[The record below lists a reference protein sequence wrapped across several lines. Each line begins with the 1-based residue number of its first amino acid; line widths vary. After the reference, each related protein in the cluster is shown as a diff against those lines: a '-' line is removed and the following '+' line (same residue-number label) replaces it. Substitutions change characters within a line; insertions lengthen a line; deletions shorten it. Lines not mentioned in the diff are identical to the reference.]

1 MALDLRKLLFMQQNQ
16 NEQQPNGLLTN
27 TQQPQTGLLG
37 GLFNDPTTRLLI
49 GANILGAGVKG
60 SDPFSAITPAVFQ
73 TAQIK
78 KALTPKDK
86 RTNLMKNL
94 EAAGFV
100 PGTKEYQ
107 QAMLAAT
114 AKTET
119 GAGSVNLVSKSN
131 VDNAKI
137 SAEYSIKGLN
147 FIKRINEISKRS
159 PGAFGVA
166 GSVKGFGK
174 DLATEVKGISE
185 DAINLAREGSGI
197 EAGALGFINN
207 KDYSGIKPLQNALKI
222 IVARSR
228 NPNNRLLK
236 DMLVE
241 AGDDSDLRGLGG
253 VQKAQEKLQ
262 FIAAELTDNAIRQYR
277 AAGIDDAQINTFLES
292 YKDIFKQTEESS
304 ISTSTPNVPTYVID
318 PKTKKLILKK

>member
-1 MALDLRKLLFMQQNQ
+1 MLERLKQYFQLQQAANQ
-16 NEQQPNGLLTN
+16 DNQGLLTN
-27 TQQPQTGLLG
+27 QNSQATGGLLG
-37 GLFNDPTTRLLI
+37 GLTSNPNLLI
-49 GANILGAGVKG
+49 GAGIIGQGVQGK
-60 SDPFSAITPAVFQ
+60 DPFGAIIPAVTQ
-73 TAQIK
+73 TAQIQK
-78 KALTPKDK
+78 LLTPKDK

-137 SAEYSIKGLN
+137 SADYSIKGLN
-147 FIKRINEISKRS
+147 FIRRINEISKRS

-174 DLATEVKGISE
+174 DFATEVKGISE

-197 EAGALGFINN
+197 EAGALSFINN
-207 KDYSGIKPLQNALKI
+207 KDYSGIKPLQNALKL

-236 DMLVE
+236 DMLVD

-277 AAGIDDAQINTFLES
+277 AAGIGDAQINTFLEP

-304 ISTSTPNVPTYVID
+304 ISTSTPNVPTYVMD